1 MWKLH
6 KSSAHSDNQITSS
19 KKRKYSSSS
28 DDELKDDERSKSKS
42 KNYWLQKL
50 DSFESKQP
58 ERWDH
63 NGFKELYP
71 EKFVKKK
78 SSKHKKK
85 SKSEKLKH
93 KKKSKHK
100 KSKDKT

>member
-58 ERWDH
+58 ERFDI
-63 NGFKELYP
+63 
-71 EKFVKKK
+71 
-78 SSKHKKK
+78 
-85 SKSEKLKH
+85 
-93 KKKSKHK
+93 
-100 KSKDKT
+100 